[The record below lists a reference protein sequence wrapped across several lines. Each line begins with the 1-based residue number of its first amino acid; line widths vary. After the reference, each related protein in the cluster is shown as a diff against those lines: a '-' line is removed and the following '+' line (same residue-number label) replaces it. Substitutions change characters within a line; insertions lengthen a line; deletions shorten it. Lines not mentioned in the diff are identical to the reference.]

1 MELPLSRTLIF
12 NRCLRASCPN
22 CGKEKIHHSWLLI
35 HNKCQSCGMLIKR
48 GNGFYIGPICL
59 NYGIVAFGL
68 ICPILITSFAF
79 NVSIYFTLVLSIIL
93 SLFCP
98 IIFYPYSWSL
108 WLMIYYLCFPK
119 ELYENRHQ
127 NSDDLLFDEDE
138 RL

>member
-1 MELPLSRTLIF
+1 
-12 NRCLRASCPN
+12 
-22 CGKEKIHHSWLLI
+22 
-35 HNKCQSCGMLIKR
+35 MLIKR

-79 NVSIYFTLVLSIIL
+79 NISIYFTLGLSIIL

-98 IIFYPYSWSL
+98 IIFYPYTWSL